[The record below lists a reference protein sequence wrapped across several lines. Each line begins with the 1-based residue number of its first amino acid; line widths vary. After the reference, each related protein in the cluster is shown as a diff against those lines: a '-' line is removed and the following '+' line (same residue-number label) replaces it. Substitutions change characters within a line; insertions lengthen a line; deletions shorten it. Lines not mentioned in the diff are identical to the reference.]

1 MRPLLPVQ
9 AQQTADLSLRAVAVA
24 YFAHKAKGAALSEAG
39 GNEDLLTDRYSLWK
53 DVTPAAQHGQFTVP
67 EPAAEPSPVPATSG

>member
-1 MRPLLPVQ
+1 M
-9 AQQTADLSLRAVAVA
+9 AVA
-24 YFAHKAKGAALSEAG
+24 YLAHKAKAAALFEAG

-67 EPAAEPSPVPATSG
+67 EPAAAEPSPGGAPVPATSG